1 VRRHQGDA
9 FDIRAFHDA
18 VLDGG
23 AMPMTVLQAQVA
35 RRFGL
40 PAGAAP

>member
-1 VRRHQGDA
+1 MAKATRRA

-23 AMPMTVLQAQVA
+23 
-35 RRFGL
+35 RRCRWT
-40 PAGAAP
+40 